1 MRALMGSL
9 ALLPLG
15 ELLDL
20 MARRGVTG
28 SLTCER
34 GAVRKTL
41 LVRESAA
48 VGASSNDPREY
59 LGQLLINFGH
69 LTEEQL
75 ARAFQ
80 TQEETKVRLGKV
92 LTMVSLVSADVVRQ
106 VVAIKIRETILD
118 VFGWDSGVFTV
129 EEGSPPL
136 ADELDV
142 SVPLADLT
150 REAEFRA
157 TAWNAFR
164 AAFPS
169 GSCTLAVEQKTVPA
183 SMGKETV
190 DGRLLAAAAEGKS
203 IDEIG
208 LVLHATDFHLYQR
221 LFALSQQGIIRA
233 VPAAS
238 APPQGA
244 GEVVAASDL
253 LERARRLLAE
263 GHCAEAE
270 EAASRALELAP
281 ANAAARGLLA
291 EAQRGLAAS
300 LRSGL
305 EPAKVPRL
313 LVPASEITLLK
324 LSSAEK
330 YLLSRCDGSRDL
342 RRIVQ
347 VAPLSE
353 LEVLKALRRFVDS
366 KVIEVI

>member
-1 MRALMGSL
+1 MRGLMGSL
-9 ALLPLG
+9 ALLPLA

-20 MARRGVTG
+20 LARRAITG

-41 LVRESAA
+41 LVREGAA

-69 LTEEQL
+69 LSEEQL
-75 ARAFQ
+75 AKAFQ

-92 LTMVSLVSADVVRQ
+92 LTMVSLVSADVVRE

-118 VFGWDSGVFTV
+118 VFDWDSGVFTV
-129 EEGSPPL
+129 EEGAPL
-136 ADELDV
+136 SVDELDV
-142 SVPLADLT
+142 SVPLADLAS
-150 REAEFRA
+150 EAEFRA
-157 TAWNAFR
+157 TAWTAFR

-169 GSCTLAVEQKTVPA
+169 GSCTLAVEEKKVPR
-183 SMGKETV
+183 SMGADTV
-190 DGRLLAAAAEGKS
+190 DGRVLAAAVEGKT

-208 LVLHATDFHLYQR
+208 LALHATDFHLYQR

-238 APPQGA
+238 APPQGGGEPMAA
-244 GEVVAASDL
+244 GDL
-253 LERARRLLAE
+253 LERARHLLAE
-263 GHCAEAE
+263 DRCADAE

-281 ANAAARGLLA
+281 ALAAARGVLDDA
-291 EAQRGLAAS
+291 RRALAAS

-305 EPAKVPRL
+305 EPSKVPRL
-313 LVPASEITLLK
+313 LLPASEIPLLR

-330 YLLSRCDGSRDL
+330 YLLARCDGTRDL
-342 RRIVQ
+342 RSIVQ

-353 LEVLKALRRFVDS
+353 LEVLKAVRRFVDS
-366 KVIEVI
+366 KVVEVT

>member
-1 MRALMGSL
+1 MGSL
-9 ALLPLG
+9 ALMPLG

-20 MARRGVTG
+20 MARRAVTG

-41 LVRESAA
+41 LVRDSAA

-75 ARAFQ
+75 AKAFQ

-106 VVAIKIRETILD
+106 AVGIKIRETILD

-129 EEGSPPL
+129 EEGAPPPV
-136 ADELDV
+136 DELDV
-142 SVPLADLT
+142 SVPLADLA

-157 TAWNAFR
+157 TAWSAFR

-169 GSCTLAVEQKTVPA
+169 GSCTLAVEGKPA
-183 SMGKETV
+183 QGPMGPDTV
-190 DGRLLAAAAEGKS
+190 DGRLLAAAAEGKT

-208 LVLHATDFHLYQR
+208 LVLHATEFHLYQR
-221 LFALSQQGIIRA
+221 LFALAQRGIVRA
-233 VPAAS
+233 LPAPS
-238 APPQGA
+238 APPERG
-244 GEVVAASDL
+244 GEAVAASDL
-253 LERARRLLAE
+253 LERARHLLAE
-263 GHCAEAE
+263 DRAAEAE

-281 ANAAARGLLA
+281 AMTAARGLLV
-291 EAQRGLAAS
+291 EAQRRLAGS
-300 LRSGL
+300 LRAGL
-305 EPAKVPRL
+305 EPSKVPRRL
-313 LVPASEITLLK
+313 IPASEIPLLR

-330 YLLSRCDGSRDL
+330 YLLAHCDGSRDL
-342 RRIVQ
+342 RGIVQ

-366 KVIEVI
+366 KVIEVR